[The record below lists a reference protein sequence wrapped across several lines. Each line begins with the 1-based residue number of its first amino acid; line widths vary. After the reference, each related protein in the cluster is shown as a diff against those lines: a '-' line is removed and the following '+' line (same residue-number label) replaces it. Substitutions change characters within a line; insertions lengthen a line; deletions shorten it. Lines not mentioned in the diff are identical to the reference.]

1 MQALLDMK
9 VWITSGGVIEQVAVA
24 TLPTAPQPMA
34 PSNSESK
41 VGASDAELPSP
52 RQVIPKVHHVDDME
66 HTLNKVFWVGTG
78 AMRRGWKIFVNVSFS
93 FPFQVG

>member
-52 RQVIPKVHHVDDME
+52 RQVIPKVCQVDNME
-66 HTLNKVFWVGTG
+66 HTLDKGLWVGTG
-78 AMRRGWKIFVNVSFS
+78 ATQWGWNVFVNVSFS